1 MAIWRGRLKTK
12 DAVYDFEDYKNVI
25 LGCISHIEVIEFQKS
40 YEWVKKKRIPRCND
54 DLVPINN
61 FLLSSLVEVRFVNG
75 CRNMF
80 YRNDF
85 ESPYS
90 ELDFLIKKHNPL
102 IMPTLKNISRGI
114 NESKKEG
121 IVTTLFSLKK
131 FWRRSFGKVYRLIII
146 QLI

>member
-1 MAIWRGRLKTK
+1 MEFMAIWRGRLKTK

-25 LGCISHIEVIEFQKS
+25 LGCRSHIEVIEFQKS
-40 YEWVKKKRIPRCND
+40 YEWVKKKRIPRRND

-61 FLLSSLVEVRFVNG
+61 LLLSSLVEVIFVNG

-102 IMPTLKNISRGI
+102 IMPTLKNIPRGI

-121 IVTTLFSLKK
+121 IVTTLFSLC
-131 FWRRSFGKVYRLIII
+131 
-146 QLI
+146 Q